1 MPHLIDMTD
10 HAELERLAVRE
21 LRIIGLRAR
30 TSWIRNESPVGEVI
44 VDIPSSV
51 AYIISEAFDGHIQR
65 RFELENHQ
73 PFKAKNGEDPTAG
86 IQTAYA
92 KACLAL
98 DVAKV
103 A

>member
-1 MPHLIDMTD
+1 MTD

-30 TSWIRNESPVGEVI
+30 TLWIRNESPVGEVI

-51 AYIISEAFDGHIQR
+51 SYILSEAFDGHIQR

-73 PFKAKNGEDPTAG
+73 PFKVKNGDDPTAG
-86 IQTAYA
+86 IQTAHSE
-92 KACLAL
+92 ACLAL
-98 DVAKV
+98 ETTKV